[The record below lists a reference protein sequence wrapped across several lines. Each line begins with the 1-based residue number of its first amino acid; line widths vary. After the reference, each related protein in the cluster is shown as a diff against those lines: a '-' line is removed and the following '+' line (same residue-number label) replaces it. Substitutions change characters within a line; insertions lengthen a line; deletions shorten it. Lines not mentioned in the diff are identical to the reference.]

1 MNERTADD
9 VYSRVTRHIVTAI
22 ERGAGEYRMP
32 WHGGVGSRLP
42 VNVTS
47 DQGYRGVNVLSLW
60 AAAQEK
66 GYESALWGTYGQW
79 HALGAQV
86 RKGEKATPVV
96 FWTQVSQGEAAA
108 GAGEAAEGAEREKT
122 YVLGRGYWV
131 FNASQV
137 DGFSPRPVARVS
149 AEERVR
155 AADDFLFGVGA
166 DIRHGGGVAC
176 YWPRR
181 DFIEMPPY
189 ENFKSAEAYYGTLA
203 HELTHWTGGAGRLVR
218 DLKQR
223 FGTAAYAVEELVA
236 ELGAAFQLARLGLSA
251 EPHPDHASYVASWLT
266 LLKNDTRAVFTAA
279 GRAQQAVDWLERRH
293 ALVQEGRQQPV
304 NEHER

>member
-86 RKGEKATPVV
+86 RKGEKAVV
-96 FWTQVSQGEAAA
+96 A
-108 GAGEAAEGAEREKT
+108 
-122 YVLGRGYWV
+122 
-131 FNASQV
+131 
-137 DGFSPRPVARVS
+137 P
-149 AEERVR
+149 
-155 AADDFLFGVGA
+155 
-166 DIRHGGGVAC
+166 
-176 YWPRR
+176 
-181 DFIEMPPY
+181 
-189 ENFKSAEAYYGTLA
+189 
-203 HELTHWTGGAGRLVR
+203 
-218 DLKQR
+218 
-223 FGTAAYAVEELVA
+223 
-236 ELGAAFQLARLGLSA
+236 
-251 EPHPDHASYVASWLT
+251 
-266 LLKNDTRAVFTAA
+266 
-279 GRAQQAVDWLERRH
+279 
-293 ALVQEGRQQPV
+293 
-304 NEHER
+304 